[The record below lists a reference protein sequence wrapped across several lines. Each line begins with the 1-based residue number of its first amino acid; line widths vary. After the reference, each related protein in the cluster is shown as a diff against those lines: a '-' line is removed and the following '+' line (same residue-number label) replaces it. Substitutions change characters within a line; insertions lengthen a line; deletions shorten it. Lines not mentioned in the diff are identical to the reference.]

1 MGHSAYWG
9 MVKDVFSG
17 YTQKLTFRRKI
28 ETMASPNGHT
38 AMRRFRRKYYDLFSK
53 SYDRFIALHATD
65 KPKLYI
71 CT

>member
-1 MGHSAYWG
+1 
-9 MVKDVFSG
+9 
-17 YTQKLTFRRKI
+17 
-28 ETMASPNGHT
+28 
-38 AMRRFRRKYYDLFSK
+38 MRRFRRKYYDLFSK